1 MLNERAVC
9 CLLSSSSSLWPLSPH
24 AGGKKRALSRF
35 LFLSFASSKTRALLT
50 AESRGERGQQEEERL
65 ERERKNQDRRF
76 LFFFSSFSA
85 LGRRRRE
92 QSRMP
97 SRNLFFLHPVLV
109 LLVGAFR
116 VLSCKACDSC
126 NLFCVPGGKQHPKRG
141 QEALACSV
149 RFSSWACLF
158 RRGRG
163 RAKPFRVAIHSE
175 KSQRRFL
182 LPHASLRPSLSR
194 L

>member
-116 VLSCKACDSC
+116 VLPCVLRDGS
-126 NLFCVPGGKQHPKRG
+126 NLLRVPGVKTTAKKEARG
-141 QEALACSV
+141 PLASSSVRFFLFHWRRCLLRRGRARKKPFIHFDTCSV
-149 RFSSWACLF
+149 R
-158 RRGRG
+158 
-163 RAKPFRVAIHSE
+163 P
-175 KSQRRFL
+175 
-182 LPHASLRPSLSR
+182 
-194 L
+194 